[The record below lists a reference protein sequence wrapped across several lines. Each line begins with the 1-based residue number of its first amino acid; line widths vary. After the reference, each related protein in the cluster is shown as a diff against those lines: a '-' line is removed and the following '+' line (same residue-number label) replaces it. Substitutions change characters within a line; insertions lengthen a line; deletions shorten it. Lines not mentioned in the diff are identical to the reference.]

1 MDLFINEVTKQNK
14 DKLNERKSVL
24 RSLHDEKNKIA
35 KKIRLYTREK
45 ENPDSTMK
53 EMTIDKKIAKYNKMK
68 EENDNQRN
76 VLSDE
81 IRELKKKIPKS
92 TKPSNFNC
100 PRIFPDKFKDV
111 VGVSRDRVLAAP
123 QAVKLMWE
131 YVKEHNLYN
140 KDTKQVEV
148 NDVIKDLFNIE
159 DGEIVNF
166 FNMHNFVLKLGPP
179 IEYDY

>member
-24 RSLHDEKNKIA
+24 RSLHDDKKEID

-76 VLSDE
+76 VLSNE
-81 IRELKKKIPKS
+81 ISELKKKIPKS
-92 TKPSNFNC
+92 TKPSNVNC

-111 VGVSRDRVLAAP
+111 VGVSRDRVLTSP
-123 QAVKLMWE
+123 QAVKFMWD

-148 NDVIKDLFNIE
+148 NDVLKDLFDIE
-159 DGEIVNF
+159 DGEIINF
-166 FNMHNFVLKLGPP
+166 YNMHKFVLKLGSS
-179 IEYDY
+179 IECDY